1 MEHESD
7 RDIDAPENQ
16 GSHEISRETS
26 PENPVEPEEI
36 IDLVD
41 VIDDERPEQRIP
53 GEEEL
58 RSIIIATTE
67 RIARELFPDIAAP
80 IIREEIEKLKGDL

>member
-7 RDIDAPENQ
+7 RGIHAPENERIDDIHR
-16 GSHEISRETS
+16 GTG
-26 PENPVEPEEI
+26 PDNPAEPVEI

-41 VIDDERPEQRIP
+41 VIDDERPRPRIP
-53 GEEEL
+53 DDEEL
-58 RSIIIATTE
+58 RSIIVATTE